1 MTATVFI
8 GLGSNLSNPIK
19 QVLSAINALKT
30 LESSTL
36 ICASSLYQTAPM
48 GPQDQPNY
56 INAVAKIETQ
66 LSPLV
71 LLKNLQSIEN
81 QHARTRDTGRW
92 GARTLDL
99 DILHYEGQQ
108 SNDPIL
114 TLPHPGLQQRNFVL
128 YPLQEI
134 SPQLNIPSLGSIK
147 GLIEQL
153 NESQPLI
160 VNHKSVDKQSP
171 VC

>member
-1 MTATVFI
+1 MNAAVFI

-19 QVLSAINALKT
+19 QVLSAIEALKT

-36 ICASSLYQTAPM
+36 ISTSSLYQTAPM

-66 LSPLV
+66 LSPLI
-71 LLKNLQSIEN
+71 LLKNLQSIEQ

-108 SNDPIL
+108 STDPVL
-114 TLPHPGLQQRNFVL
+114 TLPHPGLQQRSFVL
-128 YPLQEI
+128 YPLLEI
-134 SPQLNIPSLGSIK
+134 SPQLSIPNLGTIK
-147 GLIEQL
+147 ELIEQL
-153 NESQPLI
+153 NESRPLI
-160 VNHKSVDKQSP
+160 VNSKTLDKQSS

>member
-1 MTATVFI
+1 MSATVFI
-8 GLGSNLSNPIK
+8 GLGSNLSEPVQ
-19 QVLSAINALKT
+19 QVTSAINTLKI
-30 LESSTL
+30 LAKSTF
-36 ICASSLYQTAPM
+36 IGASSLYETAPM

-56 INAVAKIETQ
+56 INSVVETNTK
-66 LSPLV
+66 LSPPDLLNV
-71 LLKNLQSIEN
+71 LQAIEK

-99 DILHYEGQQ
+99 DMLHYEGYQ
-108 SNDPIL
+108 STDPVL
-114 TLPHPGLQQRNFVL
+114 TLPHPGLQQRSFVL

-147 GLIEQL
+147 DLIEQL

-160 VNHKSVDKQSP
+160 VNHKSVDKQPP